1 MSDVGAKSAQ
11 RPKQVAVKG
20 RVAVVY
26 HPQKIDLRRTKRAV
40 EKHTKTLGYA
50 PALWFATTED
60 DKGGGQAQDAV
71 AQGATVIMVAGG
83 DGTLREVIQAVYN
96 QDVAISLLPLGT
108 GNILARN
115 LSLPLNA
122 MGQSVD
128 RAING
133 EDRQIDLGR
142 VTMHLE
148 DGTVTEQIFVG
159 LAGVGLDATIILNTD
174 TALKRRIGWFAY
186 VDAGF
191 RSLPIQFERLQLT
204 VDNRETRTLKVHM
217 LLIGN
222 CGFLPGNISVMPE
235 AKLDDGILDVAA
247 VGPRRIWN
255 WVDLWG
261 RITLGNWLVRPVPGG
276 RRMLDGTVNVKTLE
290 NLNGKRIELKPE
302 RAVDIQLD
310 GDAFGRVK
318 LAVFEV
324 LPGAMRFRS

>member
-1 MSDVGAKSAQ
+1 MSDVGAKSAPRQ
-11 RPKQVAVKG
+11 QPSAVKG

-26 HPQKIDLRRTKRAV
+26 HPEKIDLSRTKRAV

-50 PALWFATTED
+50 PALWLATTEE
-60 DKGGGQAQDAV
+60 DKGAGQARDAV

-96 QDVAISLLPLGT
+96 QDVSISLLPLGT

-122 MGQSVD
+122 LTQSVD

-133 EDRQIDLGR
+133 SDRQLDLGR

-186 VDAGF
+186 VDAGL
-191 RSLPIQFERLQLT
+191 RSLPIKFERLQLT

-261 RITLGNWLVRPVPGG
+261 RVTVGNWLVRPVPGG
-276 RRMLDGTVNVKTLE
+276 RRMLEGTANVKTLE

-310 GDAFGRVK
+310 GDAFGRVQ
-318 LAVFEV
+318 LAVFDV
-324 LPGAMRFRS
+324 LPGAMRFRC